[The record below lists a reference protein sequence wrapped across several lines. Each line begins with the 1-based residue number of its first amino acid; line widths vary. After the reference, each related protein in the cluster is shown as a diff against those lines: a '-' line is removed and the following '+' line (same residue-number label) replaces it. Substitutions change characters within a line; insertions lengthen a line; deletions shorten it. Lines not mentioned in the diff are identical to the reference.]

1 MTILYSFRRCPYAMR
16 ARMALAWSGI
26 AVELREVRLRD
37 KPPSMIAL
45 SPKATVPVLVSEQDG
60 VLDESLD
67 IMLWALLRHA
77 PHRCALGGGVD
88 HQRVLIE
95 QFDAQ
100 FKPLLDQYKYNG
112 ADSDQPAA
120 YYRDQCADW
129 LQRLDTMLAQQSY
142 LLGSEPQLLDI
153 ALLPFIR
160 QFAHVDRD
168 WFTSTAYENL
178 QRWLDEWLE
187 HELFTSMMGK
197 YAPWQEHTEGVAWSP
212 QLSCGTN

>member
-60 VLDESLD
+60 VLDESLE

-100 FKPLLDQYKYNG
+100 FKPLLDQYKYNAAPHKYRHICVLFALISARYRHPPSQQQHG
-112 ADSDQPAA
+112 DHAHNSDNP
-120 YYRDQCADW
+120 
-129 LQRLDTMLAQQSY
+129 
-142 LLGSEPQLLDI
+142 LLHLSLPQLVPQDNCGDQ
-153 ALLPFIR
+153 ATPSVCSCHGAYLPIIDVNNSCSS
-160 QFAHVDRD
+160 H
-168 WFTSTAYENL
+168 SSS
-178 QRWLDEWLE
+178 QRCK
-187 HELFTSMMGK
+187 FS
-197 YAPWQEHTEGVAWSP
+197 
-212 QLSCGTN
+212 